1 MAIWLPIP
9 RLPVC
14 STIQSRLSSSEEI
27 STKWF
32 PPPKVPNCFPILP
45 MAFVALDSVFTC
57 GIGFSSSH
65 LRAVGVAA
73 LCQSKPAG
81 TPRRMSRRIC
91 CGCSRSFNRR
101 LVRAAI
107 MPQPMSTPTAAGRM
121 APSVTITDPTVAPF
135 PKWASGISA
144 TGPASTGL
152 SEVSNACFLLWGSRI
167 DAQFRTP
174 APPSRPE
181 SRSRPPGLSLVATM
195 AFDPTD
201 RAGVDSCIFAPHGG

>member
-65 LRAVGVAA
+65 LRAVGSAA

-144 TGPASTGL
+144 TGPCQHRAQRG
-152 SEVSNACFLLWGSRI
+152 FQRLL
-167 DAQFRTP
+167 
-174 APPSRPE
+174 
-181 SRSRPPGLSLVATM
+181 PGLGIQNRRPV
-195 AFDPTD
+195 
-201 RAGVDSCIFAPHGG
+201 PHPRTAISARIQVPSPRTLIGSHHGL